1 MNCPVQHSQN
11 TVDGH
16 AHDHGDHGSCGGGH
30 HAGHMHDH
38 SHALRGDPK
47 AKQKL
52 LLAGLLT
59 AIFMVAEV
67 AGGVISGSLALIAD
81 AGHMLTDTA
90 ALWLAWYAM
99 HVAERQATDLKTFG
113 LQRAKIVVAYTN
125 ALALIAIILWI
136 VIEAVQRLFSPQPI
150 LSDTMLLIAGLGLV
164 VNLGCLWLLHGG
176 GNSLNVRGARLHVLG
191 DLLGSIA
198 AVCAAVIIKT
208 TGWTLADPLLS
219 LLMSAVLGFGAYRL
233 LKQSLHILLQGT
245 PQDIALDAVKSG
257 ILGAVDGV
265 EDIHHIHIWALD
277 DDTPILTLHATLSA
291 SAQPDDRITAI
302 KTYLSQHHKIRHST
316 VEIEFDACADER
328 VAAAS

>member
-1 MNCPVQHSQN
+1 MTCPVQHSSS
-11 TVDGH
+11 DGGEH
-16 AHDHGDHGSCGGGH
+16 IHDHADAGSCGGGH

-38 SHALRGDPK
+38 SHALKGDPK

-52 LLAGLLT
+52 LFAGCLT
-59 AIFMVAEV
+59 ALFMVAEV
-67 AGGVISGSLALIAD
+67 AGGVFSGSLALIAD

-99 HVAERQATDLKTFG
+99 HVAERQATALKTFG

-125 ALALIAIILWI
+125 ALALIAIIIWI
-136 VIEAVQRLFSPQPI
+136 VLEAIQRLFSPEPI
-150 LSDTMLLIAGLGLV
+150 LSDTMLLIAGLGLA

-176 GNSLNVRGARLHVLG
+176 GNSLNMRGARLHVLG

-245 PQDIALDAVKSG
+245 PHNISLDAVKSG
-257 ILGAVDGV
+257 IMRAVEGV

-277 DDTPILTLHATLSA
+277 DDTPILTLHATLEA
-291 SAQPDDRITAI
+291 SARPDDRIAAI
-302 KTYLSQHHKIRHST
+302 KTYLAQHHKIRHST
-316 VEIEFDACADER
+316 VEIEYGACADER